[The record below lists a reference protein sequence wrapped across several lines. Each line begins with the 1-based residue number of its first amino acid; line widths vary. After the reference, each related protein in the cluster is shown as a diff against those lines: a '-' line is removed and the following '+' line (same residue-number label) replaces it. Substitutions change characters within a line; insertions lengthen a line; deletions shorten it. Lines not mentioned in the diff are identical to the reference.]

1 MQPGVAVGELVDA
14 GKRGRLAGLEVLR
27 DRLMAEIEAG
37 PRPVEVA
44 SISARLVVILEQIEA
59 IRKAEGNDVDSIDD
73 LAAKRSARRATSP
86 RKGRSRARDVV
97 GGAGSG

>member
-1 MQPGVAVGELVDA
+1 MGDLVDG

-37 PRPVEVA
+37 PKPVEVA
-44 SISARLVVILEQIEA
+44 ALSGRLVVILEQIEA

-73 LAAKRSARRATSP
+73 LAAKRSARRANSTG
-86 RKGRSRARDVV
+86 KGRSRRNSVV
-97 GGAGSG
+97 GGA